1 MNSLVLEAIAN
12 WLELAGPARD
22 LGWLEGNASFLEQ
35 GASVQ
40 ADYVNCL
47 EVEVPVETYCQL
59 MVKDGGRTMFVFGRD
74 ELLSGDDPRH
84 LLDYIPGLLDG
95 RRNSWLKPQEG

>member
-1 MNSLVLEAIAN
+1 
-12 WLELAGPARD
+12 
-22 LGWLEGNASFLEQ
+22 
-35 GASVQ
+35 
-40 ADYVNCL
+40 
-47 EVEVPVETYCQL
+47 VETYCQL

-84 LLDYIPGLLDG
+84 VLDYIPGLLDG